1 MKSFYSFI
9 FLLLLSFGA
18 SAANLTA
25 SSIPASFGKKDGKI
39 TLIISGGFA
48 PYIVSW
54 TGPSGYSSSKV
65 SPDSLGAGTYC
76 VTVTDQYCGVAKI
89 CVTVT
94 EKTNSITE
102 LAESKTKIYP
112 NPFEDEISI
121 ELEPGVSGN
130 VQLSLFDLSG
140 RLVASKSTEAK
151 QKLEWKIGTNL
162 PAGNYFIQV
171 KGDNGIDIR
180 KKISTL
186 GNE

>member
-1 MKSFYSFI
+1 M
-9 FLLLLSFGA
+9 LSLAA

-25 SSIPASFGKKDGKI
+25 TSIPASFGKKDGKI

-65 SPDSLGAGTYC
+65 SPDSLGAGIYC
-76 VTVTDQYCGVAKI
+76 VTVTDQYCGVAKM

-94 EKTNSITE
+94 EKTNSIAELTE
-102 LAESKTKIYP
+102 NKTKIYP

-140 RLVASKSTEAK
+140 RLVATKSTEAK
-151 QKLEWKIGTNL
+151 QKLDWKIGTNL

-180 KKISTL
+180 RKISAL
-186 GNE
+186 GRD